1 MNWRSFLKFVPG
13 REDVAAVGGLLL
25 LSLGIARLSVAWAMI
40 TAGALIF
47 ALGLAAALLSLHRR
61 G

>member
-1 MNWRSFLKFVPG
+1 MTRQSITRFLPD
-13 REDVAAVGGLLL
+13 REDAATVSGLVL

-40 TAGALIF
+40 TAGTLIF